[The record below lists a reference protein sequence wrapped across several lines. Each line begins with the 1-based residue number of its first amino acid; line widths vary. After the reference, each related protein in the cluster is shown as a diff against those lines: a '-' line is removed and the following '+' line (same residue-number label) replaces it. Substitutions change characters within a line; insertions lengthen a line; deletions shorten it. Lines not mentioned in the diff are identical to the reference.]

1 MVVHPDMQGRGIGSS
16 ALLQVLNEAN
26 DAGLPLLL
34 GTQEEEMC
42 GSTCGRGLRLYEQ
55 MKLLGIPTGFE
66 GQIVGIGFESYS
78 PAEVRRQLHLGKATG
93 LSCSR
98 RNELLWASSNTM

>member
-1 MVVHPDMQGRGIGSS
+1 MIDTNHAPMFRLERMVVHPDMQGRGIGSS

-78 PAEVRRQLHLGKATG
+78 PAGIYPQAVHLRM
-93 LSCSR
+93 CC
-98 RNELLWASSNTM
+98 